1 MKRLLI
7 LICLATLAN
16 VGFCQTASDR
26 FEGYEDMIG
35 HAVKFYIPVDQSRS
49 YWSSVTSPIV
59 EVVGTISLTS
69 IAKDPVV
76 IDGVIINE
84 KNEISIKVSSSKYK
98 GEMSVRKG
106 FDLYKN
112 ARSVSYWRNKMAV
125 SVMKYDYISSQ
136 SSLLED
142 VDANLPAYLKIIW
155 EQEPVMPER
164 LDGKVSYRFSVP
176 DLKKTYAIAAQD
188 FEFFKK
194 DFTESFVEKQ
204 AVTSRITKDDI
215 SEALYEKMDS
225 NRVYP
230 ASIYYGNL
238 PDELVDSLVT
248 PYHFTRSDN
257 YDNLCHLPFSPYM
270 VDGEKCYGIIGGYD
284 VEMRLK
290 DVYFKSKDDKI
301 YLTERHS
308 QGSELRKYQ
317 SLNYSSCMLEKELAS
332 VERKY
337 LEIDSL
343 LRHTRQYYA
352 DNSIVFLNYDIKI
365 GDYDKY
371 YHIYYNKYKADY
383 SCNIYN
389 PFDKRIKYVYIHLE
403 AYNCVE
409 DVCDRHVVRHAGFI
423 EQGDNVWLS
432 WEDIFNK
439 QFLDEIIDV
448 KICSITLI
456 FDDWSEI
463 TMTGDALKNSFLEN
477 HPDVQNIR
485 DILWPEECYFE

>member
-7 LICLATLAN
+7 IIYLVTIATS
-16 VGFCQTASDR
+16 GFCQTASDR

-35 HAVKFYIPVDQSRS
+35 HAVKFYIPVDQSK
-49 YWSSVTSPIV
+49 YYYSSVTSPVV

-69 IAKDPVV
+69 IAKAPVV

-84 KNEISIKVSSSKYK
+84 KNEVSIKVSSSISK
-98 GEMSVRKG
+98 GEMNVRKG

-112 ARSVSYWRNKMAV
+112 ARSVSYWRNKMSV
-125 SVMKYDYISSQ
+125 SVMKYDYISSL

-176 DLKKTYAIAAQD
+176 DLKKTYTVAAQD

-204 AVTSRITKDDI
+204 PVTSRIIKEDI

-225 NRVYP
+225 SRVYP
-230 ASIYYGNL
+230 ASIYYEYL
-238 PDELVDSLVT
+238 SRELVDSLIVSYT
-248 PYHFTRSDN
+248 FTYDDN
-257 YDNLCHLPFSPYM
+257 YYYLSRLPFSPYM
-270 VDGEKCYGIIGGYD
+270 IDGENCYGIIGGYD
-284 VEMRLK
+284 VEMRLE
-290 DVYFKSKDDKI
+290 DVRFESKDDKI

-308 QGSELRKYQ
+308 QGSELRKSQ
-317 SLNYSSCMLEKELAS
+317 SLNYSSYMLEKELAS
-332 VERKY
+332 VERQY
-337 LEIDSL
+337 LETDSL

-352 DNSIVFLNYDIKI
+352 DNSIVFLGYDIKI
-365 GDYDKY
+365 QNCYTY
-371 YHIYYNKYKADY
+371 YKNSADF

-432 WEDIFNK
+432 WEDIFNN
-439 QFLDEIIDV
+439 QFLDEIVDV

-456 FDDWSEI
+456 FDDWSET
-463 TMTGDALKNSFLEN
+463 TMTGDALKNGFLEN

-485 DILWPEECYFE
+485 DILWFEYYFG